1 MPLVIWNLLNYSCS
15 EYSIIW
21 RFKMRLQVAF
31 FLNVQVLNPKKKGKK
46 KKYINSG
53 TVSAPASAR
62 NVIILPVLLHYC
74 FKIKVI
80 SPFASSFLWLMLSG
94 NLFLLS
100 WSLFCL
106 PSLFITPCVCCYVCV
121 CVCQV
126 TLLSFK
132 VESEYTFVDFI
143 RGGWVE

>member
-1 MPLVIWNLLNYSCS
+1 ML
-15 EYSIIW
+15 
-21 RFKMRLQVAF
+21 LQVAF
-31 FLNVQVLNPKKKGKK
+31 FLLLNVQVLNPKKKGKK

-53 TVSAPASAR
+53 TVSAPASAC
-62 NVIILPVLLHYC
+62 NVIISPVLLHYC

-80 SPFASSFLWLMLSG
+80 SPFASSLLSLALMLSG
-94 NLFLLS
+94 YMFVLS
-100 WSLFCL
+100 WSLFCR

-143 RGGWVE
+143 RGG